1 MKHLWKSL
9 RGLLGAAPS
18 DAQPD
23 AQPDVLPDA
32 LPDAAQVAQWIAAI
46 RAANLSYCGPPKLEN
61 LAEAALAV
69 RAARVPGAWLEAG
82 VALGGS
88 AILLAK
94 LKPPAAPLALH
105 DVFRMIPPPGANDGS
120 DAHERYAVI
129 RSGSSAGLGGERYYG
144 YEPDLLAKVKA
155 NLRRFHVDV
164 DVDVDAAHDGGTVR
178 CVPGLFE
185 DTLHPDGPVA
195 LAHLDCDWYDSVR
208 VCIER
213 IAPRLS
219 PGAIVV
225 FDDWTSYSGCRRA
238 VDEWRAR
245 DDRLDVVFEQRSI
258 GLRRRG

>member
-1 MKHLWKSL
+1 MKALLQRL
-9 RGLLGAAPS
+9 RGLFGGGRGPA
-18 DAQPD
+18 DAELDPR
-23 AQPDVLPDA
+23 
-32 LPDAAQVAQWIAAI
+32 QVQRWIDDI

-61 LAEAALAV
+61 LAAAARLV
-69 RAARVPGAWLEAG
+69 RDARVPGAWLEAG

-94 LKPPAAPLALH
+94 CKPAATPLSLH
-105 DVFRMIPPPGANDGS
+105 DVFAMIPPPGANDGP
-120 DAHERYAVI
+120 DAHERYEVI
-129 RSGSSAGLGGERYYG
+129 RSGRSAGLGGGTYYG
-144 YEPDLLAKVKA
+144 YVPDLLATVQA
-155 NLRRFHVDV
+155 NLRAFGIEPDG
-164 DVDVDAAHDGGTVR
+164 DAAIGGVR

-185 DTLHPDGPVA
+185 HTLHPGGPVA
-195 LAHLDCDWYDSVR
+195 LAHLDCDWYESVR

-245 DDRLDVVFEQRSI
+245 DDRLEVVFEQRSL
-258 GLRRRG
+258 GLRRRA